1 MERGRPSDRI
11 PVDHPSGP
19 LFERRSPGDEAERP
33 PAPPSIPG
41 FEVESLVGRGAMA
54 DVWRAR
60 QTGRLARTVAIKL
73 IRHDCLDTE
82 RLRRFETEARAL
94 SAVDDARIVRPFE
107 VGTAEDG
114 RPYIAMEFIDGVQ
127 LAPRGAVAALDL
139 GARVRLVVSLLSAVE
154 SLHWRGIVH
163 RDLKPG
169 NVLVVFGPESHGA
182 RLVDIRLIDL
192 GLAKFLGPAAEG
204 VTLDGALIG
213 TPEFMSP
220 EQAGTLDAAVS
231 ERSDVFSIGVML
243 YALTEGVLPWSAP
256 APEVAGSR
264 AAAYQRLLQAM
275 RNEPARPCSACDA
288 VLARV
293 IHTAIEADPARRT
306 PTARALRKELERWLA
321 DGAGGAP
328 ESRRRSRSALLLAG
342 LVVATASIAVAVLAP
357 LRGQSPAGAAS
368 WRQTK
373 LAWIEDS
380 HGLVVGTPGTG
391 DAKLVAPAWRNPRGL
406 DVDLATGIAYWTDY
420 AGRIERIRL
429 DGAER
434 QAIGGYPK
442 ACGID
447 FADGKVAWT
456 MYGDER
462 CIWFASDEGV
472 DPKHVTT
479 QVRSPTGVRAVGDRT
494 YLFSDWESNGV
505 YLVRR
510 GSAPERIVFVDG
522 VYGIDYRDRWVY
534 YGDRTTKRI
543 LATNIDDRRTVVL
556 VDDEAVGPAWQV
568 VVSRRGDRVWWTRQQ
583 PERAICTAAVSLE
596 AVRPAKVEAAFSME
610 RDPWGL
616 AIIDEP

>member
-1 MERGRPSDRI
+1 MESGRSDDI
-11 PVDHPSGP
+11 PPVDPPSAP
-19 LFERRSPGDEAERP
+19 LFERRSRGDQREDALS
-33 PAPPSIPG
+33 PPSLPG
-41 FEVESLVGRGAMA
+41 FEIQSLVGRGAMA

-73 IRHDCLDTE
+73 IRSDCLDAE

-107 VGTAEDG
+107 VGTADDG
-114 RPYIAMEFIDGVQ
+114 RPYIAMEFVDGVQ

-139 GARVRLVVSLLSAVE
+139 RARVRLIISLLSAVE
-154 SLHWRGIVH
+154 SLHARGVVH

-169 NVLVVFGPESHGA
+169 NVLVVFGPESHGT
-182 RLVDIRLIDL
+182 RLIDIRLIDL

-243 YALTEGVLPWSAP
+243 YALVEGVLPWSAP
-256 APEVAGSR
+256 AAEAAGSR

-288 VLARV
+288 ELARV
-293 IHTAIEADPARRT
+293 IRAAIEAEPARRT
-306 PTARALRKELERWLA
+306 PTARALREELERWLA
-321 DGAGGAP
+321 GGAP
-328 ESRRRSRSALLLAG
+328 ASRRWSRSMLVLAG
-342 LVVATASIAVAVLAP
+342 LVVTIALAIPTLAP
-357 LRGQSPAGAAS
+357 WPTTAPPADAP
-368 WRQTK
+368 WRKTRF
-373 LAWIEDS
+373 AWIEDF
-380 HGLVVGTPGTG
+380 HGLMAGVPGAA
-391 DAKLVAPAWRNPRGL
+391 DARLIAPAWRNPRGL
-406 DVDLATGIAYWTDY
+406 DVDLANGIAYWTDY
-420 AGRIERIRL
+420 GGRIERVRL
-429 DGAER
+429 DGSER
-434 QAIGGYPK
+434 QAIGAYPK

-447 FADGKVAWT
+447 FEAGRIAWT
-456 MYGDER
+456 VYGDER
-462 CIWFASDEGV
+462 RIWFASDEGV

-479 QVRSPTGVRAVGDRT
+479 QVRSPTGVRAVEDGT

-510 GSAPERIVFVDG
+510 GSAPDRLALVDG

-543 LATNIDDRRTVVL
+543 LATNLDDRRTVVL
-556 VDDEAVGPAWQV
+556 VDDESVGAVWQV
-568 VVSRRGDRVWWTRQQ
+568 VVSRGGDRLWWTRQQ
-583 PERAICTAAVSLE
+583 PDRAICTAAVSLDS
-596 AVRPAKVEAAFSME
+596 ATPSKVEAAISLE

-616 AIIDEP
+616 AIIEEP